1 MHNFINSLVPENAEV
16 IWYKK
21 DFARCNEK
29 VNFFYA
35 FCKLGE
41 YFYSLHLNRIQIPF
55 VTPPTHV
62 PMKDDFVTLL
72 GSKQV
77 MRDIVLSKY
86 RVNDS
91 GLELIESHVVD
102 SVVQGVDPR
111 IVSNGKKAWAIIY
124 TDQPGKRDWGAV
136 LLDLVTLKATEITF
150 QSKKIK
156 YGKNWQPFIDKD
168 QLYAVHELNP
178 FRIIRIDE
186 TTGVAEIVY
195 ESESYLPISSSY
207 DSYPLARGGSNAI
220 IRENYLVGMGHA
232 TSEVYRHYPFIWSHQ
247 GCSGATI
254 TFIDLF
260 YHFTKHGYSLI
271 DPTSLFEDEEFLY
284 VGLDCHER
292 ERGHEQKMLHILLRF
307 KKNRTDSHK
316 GNLTLLDFLDSEP
329 VTENNGIPDL
339 TYHRFFCTELRSAV
353 LHEQRRGVRTSIG
366 IPGHI
371 VHGPYLKIN
380 SAATFSAELAYL
392 TKNDKESHCGVFE
405 VVAHKSNPDG
415 SINVNF
421 PEYLAQSQL
430 ESTSGALMKKRL
442 TFDTEQQLGKFL
454 EFRVFANK
462 EAIVSVFDIITAKLN

>member
-1 MHNFINSLVPENAEV
+1 MDNFIKSLIPENADV
-16 IWYKK
+16 IWHKK
-21 DFARCNEK
+21 DFARSNAD

-41 YFYSLHLNRIQIPF
+41 FIYSLHLNRIQIPYI
-55 VTPPTHV
+55 TSPTHV
-62 PMKDDFVTLL
+62 PMKNDFAILL
-72 GSKQV
+72 GHKQV
-77 MRDIVLSKY
+77 TRAIVLSKY

-111 IVSNGKKAWAIIY
+111 VVSNGKKAWAIIY
-124 TDQPGKRDWGAV
+124 KNQSGIGDWGAT
-136 LLDLVTLKATEITF
+136 LLDLVTLKATDITLK
-150 QSKKIK
+150 SSKIK
-156 YGKNWQPFIDKD
+156 YGKNWQPFIFKD
-168 QLYAVHELNP
+168 QLHAVHELNP

-186 TTGVAEIVY
+186 TTGVAETVY
-195 ESESYLPISSSY
+195 ESESYLPIFSSY

-220 IRENYLVGMGHA
+220 ILEGHLVGIGHA
-232 TSEVYRHYPFIWSHQ
+232 TSEIFRHHPFIWSHQ
-247 GCSGATI
+247 KSFGTAI
-254 TFIDLF
+254 TFMDFF

-292 ERGHEQKMLHILLRF
+292 DRGHEQKVLHILLRF

-316 GNLTLLDFLDSEP
+316 RILPLQELLDSEP

-366 IPGHI
+366 VPGHI
-371 VHGPYLKIN
+371 VHGPYVKIN
-380 SAATFSAELAYL
+380 CAATFSAELAYL

-415 SINVNF
+415 SMDVDC

-430 ESTSGALMKKRL
+430 ESTSGALMKKKL

-454 EFRVFANK
+454 EFRVFVNK
-462 EAIVSVFDIITAKLN
+462 EAIVSVFDIITAKLV